1 MRDCSPLLLQ
11 GNLKTEKRSLFL
23 KYSKDERARR
33 LLLWAEPVRCS
44 LLRSLVR
51 SHRDAMSVIDKE
63 FQ

>member
-1 MRDCSPLLLQ
+1 MQ
-11 GNLKTEKRSLFL
+11 KRSLSL
-23 KYSKDERARR
+23 KYSKNVSAFRVVPPKDERARR

-51 SHRDAMSVIDKE
+51 SHRDAMSVLDKE